1 VKNALWSKSPAPA
14 GRQNESLREI
24 VETVVFVVVLVLL
37 LKSFIAEAFVIPT
50 GSMADTL
57 WGYQKVITCPQCGTE
72 NPINCSGEVD
82 PPKGRKPQPVT
93 HCICQNCLLPI
104 LIVNPHPDRDGRMPD
119 PQKGNEVLDPGP
131 NSGDRVLVV
140 KYLYDLFPGK
150 PNRFDVVVFKYPG
163 DSSADQSIEEALRR
177 NESEQFPKSGPQQNS
192 VQMNYIKRLIG

>member
-1 VKNALWSKSPAPA
+1 MPDDHIHPTQPHTPPVPRRAASDNHEPPGPVQPRPARDLLGTVKNALWSKSPAPA

-93 HCICQNCLLPI
+93 HCICQNC
-104 LIVNPHPDRDGRMPD
+104 
-119 PQKGNEVLDPGP
+119 
-131 NSGDRVLVV
+131 
-140 KYLYDLFPGK
+140 
-150 PNRFDVVVFKYPG
+150 
-163 DSSADQSIEEALRR
+163 
-177 NESEQFPKSGPQQNS
+177 
-192 VQMNYIKRLIG
+192 